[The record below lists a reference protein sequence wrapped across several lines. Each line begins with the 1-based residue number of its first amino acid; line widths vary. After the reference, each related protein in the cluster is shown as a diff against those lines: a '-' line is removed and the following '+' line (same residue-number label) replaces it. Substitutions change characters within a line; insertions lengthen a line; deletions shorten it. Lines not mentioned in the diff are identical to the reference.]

1 MGRPKRRV
9 PAAQDESQ
17 SVDLQAL
24 ASMTCQQML
33 SKKTSEEQRTQD
45 DLPEFLRLEP
55 SKPTTTDDLA
65 SKLDPGFD
73 VNQKI
78 YLNLEGG
85 SRVVKNAQSELLK
98 RSVVTADLE
107 KRHCVPCEK
116 SRHQAKRERRIQRD
130 SSLGSKWFDLPA
142 GEATEDAKRD
152 LKILKMRGALD
163 PKRFYKK
170 EDMNQ
175 LPKFFQ
181 LGRVIEGPG
190 EFYSG
195 RLTRRQQ
202 KQSIVEELL
211 ADEKVKSYSKRKYQ
225 EIQAAKSKT
234 LKRMR
239 KKQKKHY
246 KK

>member
-55 SKPTTTDDLA
+55 SKPTTTYTRMTFVQVFDGYVYRRDDLA

-85 SRVVKNAQSELLK
+85 SRVVKNAQSEV
-98 RSVVTADLE
+98 RS
-107 KRHCVPCEK
+107 H
-116 SRHQAKRERRIQRD
+116 
-130 SSLGSKWFDLPA
+130 
-142 GEATEDAKRD
+142 
-152 LKILKMRGALD
+152 
-163 PKRFYKK
+163 
-170 EDMNQ
+170 
-175 LPKFFQ
+175 
-181 LGRVIEGPG
+181 
-190 EFYSG
+190 
-195 RLTRRQQ
+195 
-202 KQSIVEELL
+202 
-211 ADEKVKSYSKRKYQ
+211 
-225 EIQAAKSKT
+225 
-234 LKRMR
+234 
-239 KKQKKHY
+239 
-246 KK
+246 